1 VGEGEQAH
9 LLSVFGGDADG
20 GQVLGGGNPFAGER
34 RRPDEPGH
42 KSAAGS
48 STLPITELI
57 QECPFQATGMTL
69 FAGPGAPVQFTAR
82 RRDVYMVDPY
92 TLYQF
97 R

>member
-1 VGEGEQAH
+1 LLILFFAATGSLLAYERPNLAH
-9 LLSVFGGDADG
+9 AD
-20 GQVLGGGNPFAGER
+20 ER
-34 RRPDEPGH
+34 FTVV
-42 KSAAGS
+42 AGS